1 MSRGAVSRERFA
13 SFAHREAPQGLPST
27 QGPGRLGNGQAVF
40 AGIGSIFPAGIAF
53 DTDGT
58 LVVLFG
64 ADVPPVVSRAN
75 YDRISIPADHETG
88 SFETEICLFLARR
101 RDGAS
106 LPAGRRLGRHFTHA
120 DRSPIFKKLN
130 RTSASNSD
138 LGGRNDPIVV
148 GSTPLRVCM
157 IVGYDLSEPGGV
169 KHHAQELAQS
179 LRARG
184 DQVWVVGPSSRPVGG
199 KHLASFRG
207 VWRAISNGSDNA
219 FGLLVTPWQVWWFF
233 RRHRFDVIHI
243 HEPLLP
249 SLAYWAIWATP
260 STPHIATFHAFG
272 ENRSTTLQAAARF
285 GSRTVYP
292 LIQRAIAVSS
302 AAADYAA
309 ATWSRPI
316 TIIPNGVST
325 QFFSPA
331 PSTSSEALRLLFV
344 GRLSDERK
352 GIKYLLE
359 AFREAR
365 TSGVAATLDV
375 VGENRGTPPVAVEGV
390 TYHGRLALDQLLE
403 RYRACDVFVAPSTGQ
418 ESFGIV
424 LLEAM
429 SCGKAI
435 VCSDIDGY
443 RTTAAHE
450 GALLV
455 PPRDVG
461 ALALAIETLA
471 ADPGAVR
478 RMGEFNRTRSLAYD
492 WASLATHLREEYL
505 LTIARSREAS
515 EPRLLEPVIMNG
527 SAEPTHPT
535 AHAL

>member
-1 MSRGAVSRERFA
+1 MK
-13 SFAHREAPQGLPST
+13 PC
-27 QGPGRLGNGQAVF
+27 
-40 AGIGSIFPAGIAF
+40 PAG
-53 DTDGT
+53 
-58 LVVLFG
+58 
-64 ADVPPVVSRAN
+64 
-75 YDRISIPADHETG
+75 G
-88 SFETEICLFLARR
+88 SSE
-101 RDGAS
+101 D
-106 LPAGRRLGRHFTHA
+106 HFTPA
-120 DRSPIFKKLN
+120 DRSPIFKKLD
-130 RTSASNSD
+130 RPSSPIFDSR
-138 LGGRNDPIVV
+138 GRRDSIVA
-148 GSTPLRVCM
+148 GPAPLRVCM

-184 DQVWVVGPSSRPVGG
+184 DQVWVVGPSSQAIGG
-199 KHLASFRG
+199 RHLAAFRG
-207 VWRAISNGSDNA
+207 VWRAVSNGSDNA
-219 FGLLVTPWQVWWFF
+219 FGLLVAPWQVWWFF
-233 RRHRFDVIHI
+233 RRNRFDVIHI

-249 SLAYWAIWATP
+249 SLAYWTIWATP
-260 STPHIATFHAFG
+260 GTPHIATFHAFG
-272 ENRSTTLQAAARF
+272 EDRSTTLQAAARF
-285 GSRTVYP
+285 GSLTVYP

-331 PSTSSEALRLLFV
+331 PATPSEALRLLFV

-365 TSGVAATLDV
+365 RRGVAATLDV
-375 VGENRGTPPVAVEGV
+375 VGENHGMAPVAIEGV
-390 TYHGRLALDQLLE
+390 TYHGRLPLEQLVE

-429 SCGKAI
+429 ACGKAI

-471 ADPGAVR
+471 ADPVGVR
-478 RMGEFNRTRSLAYD
+478 RMGEFNRTRSLGYD
-492 WASLATHLREEYL
+492 WDSIATHLREEYL

-515 EPRLLEPVIMNG
+515 EPRLLEPVIITG

>member
-1 MSRGAVSRERFA
+1 M
-13 SFAHREAPQGLPST
+13 L
-27 QGPGRLGNGQAVF
+27 
-40 AGIGSIFPAGIAF
+40 
-53 DTDGT
+53 
-58 LVVLFG
+58 
-64 ADVPPVVSRAN
+64 
-75 YDRISIPADHETG
+75 
-88 SFETEICLFLARR
+88 
-101 RDGAS
+101 
-106 LPAGRRLGRHFTHA
+106 
-120 DRSPIFKKLN
+120 
-130 RTSASNSD
+130 
-138 LGGRNDPIVV
+138 
-148 GSTPLRVCM
+148 
-157 IVGYDLSEPGGV
+157 VGYDLSEPGGV

-199 KHLASFRG
+199 KHVAAFRG
-207 VWRAISNGSDNA
+207 VWRAVSNGSDNA
-219 FGLLVTPWQVWWFF
+219 FGLLVAPWQVWWFF

-260 STPHIATFHAFG
+260 GTPHIATFHAFG
-272 ENRSTTLQAAARF
+272 EDRPTPLQAAARL
-285 GSRTVYP
+285 GSLTVYP

-302 AAADYAA
+302 AAADYAGR
-309 ATWSRPI
+309 TWSRAI
-316 TIIPNGVST
+316 TVIPNGVST
-325 QFFSPA
+325 QFFSPS
-331 PSTSSEALRLLFV
+331 PSTSSEVLRLLFV

-359 AFREAR
+359 AFGEAR
-365 TSGVAATLDV
+365 KRGVAATLDV
-375 VGENRGTPPVAVEGV
+375 VGENHGTPAVPIEGV
-390 TYHGRLALDQLLE
+390 TYRGRVPLDQLVE

-429 SCGKAI
+429 ACGKAI

-471 ADPGAVR
+471 ADPVAVR
-478 RMGEFNRTRSLAYD
+478 RMGESNRTRSLAYD
-492 WASLATHLREEYL
+492 WASVAAHLREEYL
-505 LTIARSREAS
+505 LAIARSGEVS
-515 EPRLLEPVIMNG
+515 EPRLLEPAMISG
-527 SAEPTHPT
+527 SAEPTHPA

>member
-1 MSRGAVSRERFA
+1 MAPRSRRPMV
-13 SFAHREAPQGLPST
+13 
-27 QGPGRLGNGQAVF
+27 PG
-40 AGIGSIFPAGIAF
+40 
-53 DTDGT
+53 
-58 LVVLFG
+58 
-64 ADVPPVVSRAN
+64 
-75 YDRISIPADHETG
+75 E
-88 SFETEICLFLARR
+88 
-101 RDGAS
+101 
-106 LPAGRRLGRHFTHA
+106 HFTLA

-130 RTSASNSD
+130 RPLSPNFD
-138 LGGRNDPIVV
+138 PRGRNDPLAA
-148 GSTPLRVCM
+148 GPTPLRVCM

-184 DQVWVVGPSSRPVGG
+184 DQVWVVGPSSRPVDG
-199 KHLASFRG
+199 KHVASFKG
-207 VWRAISNGSDNA
+207 VWRAVSNGSDNA
-219 FGLLVTPWQVWWFF
+219 FGLLVAPWQVWWFF

-260 STPHIATFHAFG
+260 GTPHIATFHAFG
-272 ENRSTTLQAAARF
+272 ENRSTTLQAAAQF
-285 GSRTVYP
+285 GSLTVYP

-302 AAADYAA
+302 AAADYAGG
-309 ATWSRPI
+309 TWSRPI
-316 TIIPNGVST
+316 TVIPNGVST
-325 QFFSPA
+325 QLFSPG
-331 PSTSSEALRLLFV
+331 PSTSSEALRVLFV

-352 GIKYLLE
+352 GVKYLLE

-365 TSGVAATLDV
+365 KGGVAATLDV
-375 VGENRGTPPVAVEGV
+375 VGENHGTPAVPIEGV
-390 TYHGRLALDQLLE
+390 TYHGRLPLDQLVE

-429 SCGKAI
+429 ACGKAI

-471 ADPGAVR
+471 ADPAAVR
-478 RMGEFNRTRSLAYD
+478 RMGEFNRTRALTYD
-492 WASLATHLREEYL
+492 WAFVAEHLREEYL

-515 EPRLLEPVIMNG
+515 EPRLLEPVVINR
-527 SAEPTHPT
+527 SAEPTHPA